1 MMIVLGVVTILV
13 VVAGVIV
20 VIVMASR
27 QSKEDEPPA
36 SSPADFISPVSSG
49 GFRFRQVDESP
60 EQFHDRVQH
69 ENEEFE
75 TQSKRAATAAKDD
88 AKT

>member
-1 MMIVLGVVTILV
+1 MMVVLGVVTIVV
-13 VVAGVIV
+13 VVAGVV
-20 VIVMASR
+20 AVIIMAQR
-27 QSKEDEPPA
+27 QSKEDEPPE
-36 SSPADFISPVSSG
+36 SKPADFIAPVSSG

-75 TQSKRAATAAKDD
+75 SRSRKG
-88 AKT
+88 

>member
-1 MMIVLGVVTILV
+1 MMVVLGVVTILV
-13 VVAGVIV
+13 VIAGVIA
-20 VIVMASR
+20 VIVMAQR

-36 SSPADFISPVSSG
+36 SKPADFIAPVSSG
-49 GFRFRQVDESP
+49 GFRFRSVDESP

-75 TQSKRAATAAKDD
+75 SASKRGEAPKS
-88 AKT
+88 